1 MSGKYRKRSRRGNRE
16 GGFTWRKD
24 GRLQVTATVHLPDGS
39 TKRIYHYAKTK
50 REGKEWLDKV
60 KLEEESKLAHSFDK
74 TLITWLREWKRDFCI
89 NIRQSTADSYDLN
102 IRRIENSS
110 VANVLLEELNA
121 QMLQSYILYLMEHG
135 RMDGN
140 GGLSAKSIKNLF
152 SMLHQALKQA
162 VGCGLLSSNP
172 ADYVQLPKVKSKPVE
187 VLNQDEMK
195 RLLEACSEERWYAS
209 MVILMWTGCRLAEM
223 LGLRREHFKCQNG
236 MYYLTIRQS
245 LHRTSNPDYD
255 PSAAEGIQ
263 SRKTILA
270 VTECKTENAY
280 RDLPLL
286 PEVAEVLMEKFRQQD
301 ETAAEFPEI
310 YTPNPF
316 ITDNGTGNCVD
327 SSDFRRW
334 FNAMVK
340 RAGITKRTYPHL
352 LRHGF
357 GSIAVQNNVDQKH
370 IADLLGH
377 YSTEFSSRVYQHT
390 CIDSRMAAMAKLQGL
405 ASDMLRNK

>member
-1 MSGKYRKRSRRGNRE
+1 MSRKHGRRGNRE
-16 GGFTWRKD
+16 DGFTWRKD

-39 TKRIYHYAKTK
+39 TKRIYHYTKTK
-50 REGKEWLDKV
+50 REGKEWLEKV
-60 KLEEESKLAHSFDK
+60 KQEELKIDQFSDK
-74 TLITWLREWKRDFCI
+74 TLVIWLREWKRDFCI

-102 IRRIENSS
+102 IRRVEKSS
-110 VANVLLEELNA
+110 IANIPLKELNV
-121 QMLQSYILYLMEHG
+121 QMLQGYILYLMEHG

-140 GGLSAKSIKNLF
+140 GGLSAKSIKNMF

-162 VGCGLLSSNP
+162 VGCGFLSSNP
-172 ADYVQLPKVKSKPVE
+172 VDYVQLPKVKNKPIE
-187 VLNQDEMK
+187 VLNQEEMK
-195 RLLEACSEERWYAS
+195 QLLEVCSEERWYAS

-223 LGLRREHFKCQNG
+223 LGLRREHFKCQDG
-236 MYYLTIRQS
+236 RYYLTIRQS
-245 LHRTSNPDYD
+245 LQRASNPDYD
-255 PSAAEGIQ
+255 PLATSGIQ
-263 SRKTILA
+263 SRKTILS
-270 VTECKTENAY
+270 VTKCKTENAY

-286 PEVAEVLMEKFRQQD
+286 PEVAEVLIEKFHQQD
-301 ETAAEFPEI
+301 EIVAEFPEI
-310 YTPNPF
+310 YNPNPF

-334 FNAMVK
+334 FNKMVK

-357 GSIAVQNNVDQKH
+357 GSIAVQNNIDQKH

-390 CIDSRMAAMAKLQGL
+390 CIDSKMAAMEKLQVL
-405 ASDMLRNK
+405 ASDILKNNSMMK